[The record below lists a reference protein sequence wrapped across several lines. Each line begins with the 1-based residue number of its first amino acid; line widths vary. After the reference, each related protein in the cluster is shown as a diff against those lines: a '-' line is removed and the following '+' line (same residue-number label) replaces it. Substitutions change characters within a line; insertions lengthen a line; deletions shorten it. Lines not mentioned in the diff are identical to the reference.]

1 MKEKCIAGGILILLL
16 CAFFALSI
24 SAQTPIQ
31 ISAADWWNS
40 QTSTCKLFCYNSSGI
55 ILNTAVP
62 VNPASFISKTFD
74 LKPYVPWTSVTS
86 GYISSRFAYLQTTFT
101 PLPNSASMYMLM
113 LEFSDEWILM
123 GGRTYEFIILRDY
136 IAFYDSSGVAT
147 STGTQLKSVS
157 LGGLNMT
164 LEDYYIGKD
173 GYDRAIRCTVTP
185 ETNTKVQHI
194 DCIFKSNYN
203 PTLPASKIVVRLGFS
218 SVVAYTG
225 TLQDVTV
232 NPTLNNLDK
241 QVGEI
246 NDKIDEYYNGDYGKL
261 TGSHPDNPADALPE
275 SGAVNNGNSAL
286 DRMEQFL
293 NGVPSNV
300 PQFWKNVMEFLFA
313 IPMLTPFVVMG
324 VGFILS
330 RMLMGR

>member
-1 MKEKCIAGGILILLL
+1 MRKKCIAGGITILLL

-31 ISAADWWNS
+31 ISAADWWNA
-40 QTSTCKLFCYNSSGI
+40 QTGSCKLFCYNSTGI

-74 LKPYVPWTSVTS
+74 IKPYVPWTSVNS
-86 GYISSRFAYLQTTFT
+86 GYISSRFAYLQTTFA
-101 PLPNSASMYMLM
+101 PLPDSASMYMLM
-113 LEFSDEWILM
+113 LEFDDEWILM

-136 IAFYDSSGVAT
+136 IAFYDSAGVAT

-173 GYDRAIRCTVTP
+173 GFDRAIRCSVTP
-185 ETNTKVQHI
+185 ETNVKVQHI
-194 DCIFKSNYN
+194 DFIFKSNYN

-232 NPTLNNLDK
+232 NPTLNNIDK
-241 QVGEI
+241 QMSEI
-246 NDKIDEYYNGDYGKL
+246 NDKIGDFVDGEYQKPTPETIDDGLSDNLTSASEGSKSTLDKL
-261 TGSHPDNPADALPE
+261 SEFLASLPAA
-275 SGAVNNGNSAL
+275 AAH
-286 DRMEQFL
+286 
-293 NGVPSNV
+293 
-300 PQFWKNVMEFLFA
+300 FWKNLITQIAEFQIFA
-313 IPMLTPFVVMG
+313 PFFVCG
-324 VGFILS
+324 CGFCVLRIIL
-330 RMLMGR
+330 GR

>member
-1 MKEKCIAGGILILLL
+1 MLIFLL

-31 ISAADWWNS
+31 ISAADWWNA
-40 QTSTCKLFCYNSSGI
+40 QTASCKLFCYTSNGS

-101 PLPNSASMYMLM
+101 PLPNSSSMYGLM
-113 LEFSDEWILM
+113 LEFADEWILM
-123 GGRTYEFIILRDY
+123 GGRTYEFIVLRDY
-136 IAFYDSSGVAT
+136 IAYYDSNNNPI

-157 LGGLNMT
+157 LGGLMMT

-173 GYDRAIRCTVTP
+173 GFDRAIRCTVTP
-185 ETNTKVQHI
+185 SSNTKVQHI
-194 DCIFKSNYN
+194 DLTFKSNYN
-203 PTLPASKIVVRLGFS
+203 PTVSASKIVVRFGFS

-232 NPTLNNLDK
+232 NPTLNNIDS
-241 QVGEI
+241 QMGEI
-246 NDKIDEYYNGDYGKL
+246 NDKIGDLVGGDYKKPTAGTIDDGL
-261 TGSHPDNPADALPE
+261 SDDY
-275 SGAVNNGNSAL
+275 NSASEKSDDVYSKFRNFISNL
-286 DRMEQFL
+286 
-293 NGVPSNV
+293 PSSAAE
-300 PQFWKNVMEFLFA
+300 FWKNTITTISSFG
-313 IPMLTPFVVMG
+313 IISPFFICG
-324 VGFILS
+324 CGFCVIRIIL
-330 RMLMGR
+330 GR

>member
-1 MKEKCIAGGILILLL
+1 MKKKCIAGGLLILLL
-16 CAFFALSI
+16 CAFFAHSI
-24 SAQTPIQ
+24 SAQSPIQ
-31 ISAADWWNS
+31 ISAADWWNAQS
-40 QTSTCKLFCYNSSGI
+40 SSCKLFCYSSTGN

-101 PLPNSASMYMLM
+101 PLPNSSSMYSLM
-113 LEFSDEWILM
+113 LEFADEWILI

-136 IAFYDSSGVAT
+136 IAFYDNNGVAT
-147 STGTQLKSVS
+147 STGTQLKTVS
-157 LGGLNMT
+157 LGGLIMT

-173 GYDRAIRCTVTP
+173 GFDRAIRCTVTP
-185 ETNTKVQHI
+185 STTTKVQHI

-203 PTLPASKIVVRLGFS
+203 PTLPAKKIVVRLGFS

-232 NPTLNNLDK
+232 NPTLNNID
-241 QVGEI
+241 QQMSEI
-246 NDKIDEYYNGDYGKL
+246 NDKIDHYYNGDYGVI
-261 TGSHPDNPADALPE
+261 TGSHPDNPADVIPE
-275 SGAVNNGNSAL
+275 DGAVNNGNSAL

-300 PQFWKNVMEFLFA
+300 PQFWKNVMESLFA

-324 VGFILS
+324 IGFILS

>member
-1 MKEKCIAGGILILLL
+1 MIKKCIAGGMLILLL
-16 CAFFALSI
+16 CAFFAFSI

-40 QTSTCKLFCYNSSGI
+40 QTSSCSLFCYSSSGAL
-55 ILNTAVP
+55 LNTAVP
-62 VNPASFISKTFD
+62 VNPSSFISRTYD
-74 LKPYVPWTSVTS
+74 IKPYVPWVSVTS
-86 GYISSRFAYLQTTFT
+86 GYISSRFAYIESTFT
-101 PLPNSASMYMLM
+101 PLPNTSSMYGLQFQ
-113 LEFSDEWILM
+113 FSDEWILM
-123 GGRTYEFIILRDY
+123 ADRTYEFVILRDY
-136 IAFYDSSGVAT
+136 IAFYDDAGVAT
-147 STGTQLKSVS
+147 STGTQLKTVS
-157 LGGLNMT
+157 LGGLAMT
-164 LEDYYIGKD
+164 IEDYYIGKD
-173 GYDRAIRCTVTP
+173 GFDRAIRCTVTP
-185 ETNTKVQHI
+185 QTNTKVQTI
-194 DCIFKSNYN
+194 SVVFKSSYN
-203 PTLPASKIVVRLGFS
+203 PSKPASKIVCRVGFS

-225 TLQDVTV
+225 SLQEVTV

-246 NDKIDEYYNGDYGKL
+246 NDKIDSYYNGDYGTI
-261 TGSHPDNPADALPE
+261 TGLHPDNPADALPE

-324 VGFILS
+324 IGFILT

>member
-1 MKEKCIAGGILILLL
+1 MKQKCIAGGMLILLL

-31 ISAADWWNS
+31 ISAADWWNAQS
-40 QTSTCKLFCYNSSGI
+40 SSCKLFCYSSSGN

-74 LKPYVPWTSVTS
+74 LKPYVPWTSVSS

-101 PLPNSASMYMLM
+101 PLPNSASMYSLM
-113 LEFSDEWILM
+113 LEFADEWILM

-136 IAFYDSSGVAT
+136 IAFYDSNGSNI
-147 STGTQLKSVS
+147 STGTQLKTVS

-173 GYDRAIRCTVTP
+173 GFDRAIRCTVTP
-185 ETNTKVQHI
+185 SSNTKVQHI

-203 PTLPASKIVVRLGFS
+203 PTLSASKVVVRLGFS

-225 TLQDVTV
+225 TLQEVTV
-232 NPTLNNLDK
+232 NPTLNNIDS
-241 QVGEI
+241 QMSEI
-246 NDKIDEYYNGDYGKL
+246 NDKIGGLVDGDYQRP
-261 TGSHPDNPADALPE
+261 TPE
-275 SGAVNNGNSAL
+275 TIDDGLSEDYNSASEKSDDVYSKFRNFISNL
-286 DRMEQFL
+286 
-293 NGVPSNV
+293 PSSAAE
-300 PQFWKNVMEFLFA
+300 FWKNTITTISSFG
-313 IPMLTPFVVMG
+313 IISPFFICG
-324 VGFILS
+324 CGFCVIRIIL
-330 RMLMGR
+330 GR

>member
-1 MKEKCIAGGILILLL
+1 MLILLL

-31 ISAADWWNS
+31 ISAADWWNAQS
-40 QTSTCKLFCYNSSGI
+40 SSCKLFCYSSTGN

-74 LKPYVPWTSVTS
+74 LKPYVPWTSVSS

-101 PLPNSASMYMLM
+101 PLPNSASMYSLM
-113 LEFSDEWILM
+113 LEFADEWILM

-136 IAFYDSSGVAT
+136 IAFYDSNGSPI
-147 STGTQLKSVS
+147 STGTQLKTVS
-157 LGGLNMT
+157 LGGLIMT

-173 GYDRAIRCTVTP
+173 GFDRAIRCTVTP
-185 ETNTKVQHI
+185 SSNTKVQHI

-203 PTLPASKIVVRLGFS
+203 PTLSASKVVVRLGFS

-232 NPTLNNLDK
+232 NPTLNNIDS
-241 QVGEI
+241 QMGEI
-246 NDKIDEYYNGDYGKL
+246 NDKIGDLVDGNYQKPT
-261 TGSHPDNPADALPE
+261 TGPIDDGLSEDY
-275 SGAVNNGNSAL
+275 NSATEKSDDVYSKFRNFISNL
-286 DRMEQFL
+286 
-293 NGVPSNV
+293 PSSAAE
-300 PQFWKNVMEFLFA
+300 FWKNTITTISSFG
-313 IPMLTPFVVMG
+313 IISPFFVCG
-324 VGFILS
+324 CGFCVIRIIL
-330 RMLMGR
+330 GR

>member
-1 MKEKCIAGGILILLL
+1 MKKKCIAGGLIALLL

-31 ISAADWWNS
+31 ISAADWWNAQS
-40 QTSTCKLFCYNSSGI
+40 SSCKLQCYTSNGN

-62 VNPASFISKTFD
+62 VNPSSFISKTFD

-101 PLPNSASMYMLM
+101 PLPNSASMYGLM
-113 LEFSDEWILM
+113 IEFSDEWILM

-136 IAFYDSSGVAT
+136 IAFYDDNGVAT
-147 STGTQLKSVS
+147 STGTQLKTVS

-173 GYDRAIRCTVTP
+173 GFDRAIRCTVTP
-185 ETNTKVQHI
+185 SSNTKVQHI

-203 PTLPASKIVVRLGFS
+203 PTKPASKIVSRIGFS

-232 NPTLNNLDK
+232 NPTLNNIDS
-241 QVGEI
+241 QMSEI
-246 NDKIDEYYNGDYGKL
+246 NDKIGEIADGDYKKPTAGTIDDGL
-261 TGSHPDNPADALPE
+261 
-275 SGAVNNGNSAL
+275 SGDYNSASENSDDVYSKFRNFISNL
-286 DRMEQFL
+286 
-293 NGVPSNV
+293 PSSAAE
-300 PQFWKNVMEFLFA
+300 FWKNTITTISSFG
-313 IPMLTPFVVMG
+313 IISPFFICG
-324 VGFILS
+324 CGFCVIRIIL
-330 RMLMGR
+330 GR

>member
-1 MKEKCIAGGILILLL
+1 MIKKCIAGGMLILLL

-24 SAQTPIQ
+24 TAQTPIQ
-31 ISAADWWNS
+31 ISAADWWNA
-40 QTSTCKLFCYNSSGI
+40 QTASCKLFCYTSTGN

-74 LKPYVPWTSVTS
+74 LKPYVPWTSVSS

-101 PLPNSASMYMLM
+101 PLPNSASMYSLM
-113 LEFSDEWILM
+113 IEFADEWILM

-136 IAFYDSSGVAT
+136 IAFYDSNGSPI
-147 STGTQLKSVS
+147 STGTQLITVS

-173 GYDRAIRCTVTP
+173 GFDRAIRCTVTP
-185 ETNTKVQHI
+185 STNTKVQHI

-203 PTLPASKIVVRLGFS
+203 PTLPASKVVVRLGFS

-232 NPTLNNLDK
+232 NPTLNNIDS
-241 QVGEI
+241 QMGEL
-246 NDKIDEYYNGDYGKL
+246 NDKIGDFVDGEYQKPTPETIVDGLSEDYYSASENSDDVYSKFRNFI
-261 TGSHPDNPADALPE
+261 SNLP
-275 SGAVNNGNSAL
+275 SSAA
-286 DRMEQFL
+286 E
-293 NGVPSNV
+293 
-300 PQFWKNVMEFLFA
+300 FWKNTITSITSFG
-313 IPMLTPFVVMG
+313 IISPFFISG
-324 VGFILS
+324 CGFCVIRIIL
-330 RMLMGR
+330 GR

>member
-1 MKEKCIAGGILILLL
+1 MLILLL

-31 ISAADWWNS
+31 ISAADWWNAQS
-40 QTSTCKLFCYNSSGI
+40 SSCKLFCYSSTGN

-101 PLPNSASMYMLM
+101 PLPNSASMYGLM
-113 LEFSDEWILM
+113 IEFADEWILM

-136 IAFYDSSGVAT
+136 IAYYDSNGNPI

-173 GYDRAIRCTVTP
+173 GFDRAIRCTVTP
-185 ETNTKVQHI
+185 SSNTKVQHI

-203 PTLPASKIVVRLGFS
+203 PTKPASKVVVRLGFS

-232 NPTLNNLDK
+232 NPTLNNIDS
-241 QVGEI
+241 QMSEI
-246 NDKIDEYYNGDYGKL
+246 NDKIGGLVDGDYQRP
-261 TGSHPDNPADALPE
+261 TPE
-275 SGAVNNGNSAL
+275 TIDDGLSGDYNSASEKSDDVYSKFRNFISNL
-286 DRMEQFL
+286 
-293 NGVPSNV
+293 PSSAAE
-300 PQFWKNVMEFLFA
+300 FWKNTITTISSFS
-313 IPMLTPFVVMG
+313 IISPFFICG
-324 VGFILS
+324 CGFCVIRIIL
-330 RMLMGR
+330 GR